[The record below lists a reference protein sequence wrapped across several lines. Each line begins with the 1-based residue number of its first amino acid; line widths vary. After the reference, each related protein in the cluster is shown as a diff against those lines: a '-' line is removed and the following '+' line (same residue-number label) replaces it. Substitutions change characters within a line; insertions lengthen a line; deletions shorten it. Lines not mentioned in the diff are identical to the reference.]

1 MEGQSKFLDK
11 HGGGRLDGGE
21 LVGLDHL
28 YPATVWRGFAL
39 NGLSSFRPDVLLIV
53 IIYGCYSC
61 LRGRNQAF

>member
-11 HGGGRLDGGE
+11 HGGGGLDGGE

-28 YPATVWRGFAL
+28 FLTTVWRGFAL
-39 NGLSSFRPDVLLIV
+39 NGLFLSRPDVFLIV

-61 LRGRNQAF
+61 LCGRNQAF